1 MGCHA
6 LLQAIFPT
14 QGLSLHLCIAGRFF
28 TTEPPG
34 KPKGMTCLS
43 AYLDGSLY
51 CSFLSHLKHSR
62 NPRFYYKSKILFV
75 VVVSRSVLS
84 DSLRVRELS
93 PARPLCP
100 WDFPGKN
107 TGMGCHFLLQGISPP
122 QGWNPRLLHWLEGW
136 GGWFFTTE
144 PPVMP

>member
-1 MGCHA
+1 M
-6 LLQAIFPT
+6 LEWVAISFSRGSIPE
-14 QGLSLHLCIAGRFF
+14 GLSLHLCIAGRFF

-107 TGMGCHFLLQGISPP
+107 TGMGCHFPLQGIFLTQAS
-122 QGWNPRLLHWLEGW
+122 NPSLLHRRQI
-136 GGWFFTTE
+136 
-144 PPVMP
+144 V